1 MKKRN
6 VILIIAAAWSFMIR
20 AQESCSFEMR
30 YFTHD
35 AKADGVT
42 DFHGETEWLS
52 TEQRVALLD
61 LYANYASRRWG
72 DPNLNTPLFT
82 EKEVE
87 ERLSRIKPQPST
99 TIRQTIDLKEWRAY
113 GYKPGKE
120 KTVADRWQ
128 KWTAD
133 GARIQGGRLILDKAS
148 ASPAISPLN
157 WRFRMKGTLDG
168 QSSGLHVV
176 LNGENTAALDISI
189 GSLDNFEIYGDLPNR
204 RVFLSSNGK
213 TVQEQTFP
221 ENFGDVV
228 TNFSIGAKG

>member
-35 AKADGVT
+35 AKANGVT

-87 ERLSRIKPQPST
+87 KIDQFLDRILLNLEQSERSSKSA
-99 TIRQTIDLKEWRAY
+99 KE
-113 GYKPGKE
+113 E
-120 KTVADRWQ
+120 
-128 KWTAD
+128 
-133 GARIQGGRLILDKAS
+133 
-148 ASPAISPLN
+148 
-157 WRFRMKGTLDG
+157 
-168 QSSGLHVV
+168 
-176 LNGENTAALDISI
+176 
-189 GSLDNFEIYGDLPNR
+189 
-204 RVFLSSNGK
+204 
-213 TVQEQTFP
+213 
-221 ENFGDVV
+221 
-228 TNFSIGAKG
+228 

>member
-6 VILIIAAAWSFMIR
+6 VILIIAAAWSFMMR

-35 AKADGVT
+35 AKANGVT

-87 ERLSRIKPQPST
+87 ERLSRIK
-99 TIRQTIDLKEWRAY
+99 
-113 GYKPGKE
+113 
-120 KTVADRWQ
+120 
-128 KWTAD
+128 
-133 GARIQGGRLILDKAS
+133 
-148 ASPAISPLN
+148 
-157 WRFRMKGTLDG
+157 
-168 QSSGLHVV
+168 
-176 LNGENTAALDISI
+176 
-189 GSLDNFEIYGDLPNR
+189 
-204 RVFLSSNGK
+204 
-213 TVQEQTFP
+213 
-221 ENFGDVV
+221 
-228 TNFSIGAKG
+228 